1 MSQLNQIIASI
12 LSDINEAKSKADFAS
27 RDLAQAYA
35 SDEILRYFPVPKI
48 GISNLEV
55 EIKYAVESVEE
66 KPVESSQS
74 QQRLA
79 DFIKNFSENTA
90 KEIRTSVA
98 KEAVNHVLYKSLGSE
113 YPSKAWEEN
122 LSKSLQE
129 SFTKSLFGGSDLNR
143 NLASANDQIKKN
155 MGEFFP
161 VAFKSESLATIPKST
176 GEYQVVGLTKSG
188 NFDFIVKDSFA
199 DEKIALNVA
208 KTLSTAISSNK
219 LEILEAKRDVGTK
232 MDIAKVK
239 AGNQE
244 IILETETKSAGAIQ
258 PKAFFENT
266 VREKRVVL
274 NTPVRT
280 LPSWVLGTP
289 TPIGTRPNAPVEKP
303 ETLKEDVTLKTI
315 SESIL
320 QKNLSDLRS
329 GLNKIINET
338 KTTTL
343 KLSVESDKLKQVK
356 PENISTIK
364 FTLIGNDFTMIQD
377 EGQKS
382 IL

>member
-90 KEIRTSVA
+90 KEIRNSVA
-98 KEAVNHVLYKSLGSE
+98 KEAVSNVLYKSLGSE

>member
-1 MSQLNQIIASI
+1 M
-12 LSDINEAKSKADFAS
+12 
-27 RDLAQAYA
+27 
-35 SDEILRYFPVPKI
+35 
-48 GISNLEV
+48 
-55 EIKYAVESVEE
+55 ESVEE

-98 KEAVNHVLYKSLGSE
+98 KEASSNVLYKSLGSE

-122 LSKSLQE
+122 LSKNLQE
-129 SFTKSLFGGSDLNR
+129 SFTKSLSGGSDLNR
-143 NLASANDQIKKN
+143 NLASANEQIKKN
-155 MGEFFP
+155 IGEFFP

-188 NFDFIVKDSFA
+188 TFDFVVKDAFA

-208 KTLSTAISSNK
+208 KTLSTAISTNK
-219 LEILEAKRDVGTK
+219 VEILEAKRDVGTK

-244 IILETETKSAGAIQ
+244 IILETESKTVGTSQ

-266 VREKRVVL
+266 VKEKRAVL
-274 NTPVRT
+274 NTPIRT
-280 LPSWVLGTP
+280 LPSWVLGTTVP
-289 TPIGTRPNAPVEKP
+289 TGTRPNAPAEKP
-303 ETLKEDVTLKTI
+303 ETLKEDMILKTI

-320 QKNLSDLRS
+320 QKNLTDLRS
-329 GLNKIINET
+329 GLDKIINET

-343 KLSVESDKLKQVK
+343 KLSVESEKLKQVK
-356 PENISTIK
+356 PENVSTIK
-364 FTLIGNDFTMIQD
+364 FTLIGNDFTMLQD

>member
-35 SDEILRYFPVPKI
+35 SDEILKYFPVPKI

-79 DFIKNFSENTA
+79 DFIRTFSQNTA
-90 KEIRTSVA
+90 KEIRTSIA
-98 KEAVNHVLYKSLGSE
+98 REAGINNLYKGLGTD

-122 LSKSLQE
+122 LSQNLQE
-129 SFTKSLFGGSDLNR
+129 NFSKSITGGADLNR
-143 NLASANDQIKKN
+143 NLTNATEQIKKTF
-155 MGEFFP
+155 GEFFP
-161 VAFKSESLATIPKST
+161 IAYKSESLATIPKSN

-188 NFDFIVKDSFA
+188 TFDFVVKDAFE

-208 KTLSTAISSNK
+208 KTLSTAITTNK
-219 LEILEAKRDVGTK
+219 VEILEAKRDVGTK
-232 MDIAKVK
+232 MDIAKIK

-244 IILETETKSAGAIQ
+244 IILETESKTVGTFQ

-266 VREKRVVL
+266 VKEKRTVL
-274 NTPVRT
+274 NTPIRI
-280 LPSWVLGTP
+280 LPSWVLGNP
-289 TPIGTRPNAPVEKP
+289 TPVGTRPNAPVEKP
-303 ETLKEDVTLKTI
+303 ETMKEDVTLKSI

-320 QKNLSDLRS
+320 QKNLPDLRS
-329 GLNKIINET
+329 GLDKIINET

-356 PENISTIK
+356 PENVSTIK
-364 FTLIGNDFTMIQD
+364 FTLVGNDFTMIQD

>member
-35 SDEILRYFPVPKI
+35 SDEILKYFPVPKI

-66 KPVESSQS
+66 KPIESSQS

-90 KEIRTSVA
+90 REIRTSIA
-98 KEAVNHVLYKSLGSE
+98 KEALSNVLYKSLGSE
-113 YPSKAWEEN
+113 YPSKSWEEN
-122 LSKSLQE
+122 LSKNLQE
-129 SFTKSLFGGSDLNR
+129 SFTKSLSGGSDLNR

-155 MGEFFP
+155 IGEFFP
-161 VAFKSESLATIPKST
+161 VAFKSESLATIPIST

-188 NFDFIVKDSFA
+188 TFDFVVKDVFA
-199 DEKIALNVA
+199 DEKIAMNVA
-208 KTLSTAISSNK
+208 KSLSTAISSNK
-219 LEILEAKRDVGTK
+219 LEIIEAKRDLGTK

-244 IILETETKSAGAIQ
+244 IILETESKTVGTIQ

-266 VREKRVVL
+266 VKEKRAVL
-274 NTPVRT
+274 NTPIRT
-280 LPSWVLGTP
+280 LPSWVLGNP
-289 TPIGTRPNAPVEKP
+289 APVGTRPNAPVEKP
-303 ETLKEDVTLKTI
+303 ETLKEDVTLKSI

-320 QKNLSDLRS
+320 QKNLPDLRS
-329 GLNKIINET
+329 GLDKIINET

-356 PENISTIK
+356 PENVSTIK
-364 FTLIGNDFTMIQD
+364 FTLVGNDFTMIQD

>member
-1 MSQLNQIIASI
+1 
-12 LSDINEAKSKADFAS
+12 
-27 RDLAQAYA
+27 
-35 SDEILRYFPVPKI
+35 
-48 GISNLEV
+48 
-55 EIKYAVESVEE
+55 
-66 KPVESSQS
+66 
-74 QQRLA
+74 
-79 DFIKNFSENTA
+79 
-90 KEIRTSVA
+90 
-98 KEAVNHVLYKSLGSE
+98 LYKSLGSE

>member
-98 KEAVNHVLYKSLGSE
+98 KEAVNNVLYKSLGSE

-129 SFTKSLFGGSDLNR
+129 SFTKSLSGGPDLNR

-155 MGEFFP
+155 IGEFFP

-176 GEYQVVGLTKSG
+176 GEYQVVGLSKSG
-188 NFDFIVKDSFA
+188 NFDFVVKDSFA
-199 DEKIALNVA
+199 DEKVALNVA
-208 KTLSTAISSNK
+208 RSLSTAISSNK

-244 IILETETKSAGAIQ
+244 IILETETKSVGIIQ

-266 VREKRVVL
+266 VKEKSVVL
-274 NTPVRT
+274 NTPIRT

-289 TPIGTRPNAPVEKP
+289 APIGTRPNAPAEKP

-320 QKNLSDLRS
+320 QKNLTDLRS
-329 GLNKIINET
+329 GLDKIINET

-356 PENISTIK
+356 PENVSTIK
-364 FTLIGNDFTMIQD
+364 FTLIGNDFTMVQD

>member
-98 KEAVNHVLYKSLGSE
+98 KEAVSNVLYKSLGSE

-122 LSKSLQE
+122 LSKSFQE

>member
-27 RDLAQAYA
+27 RDLAQTYA
-35 SDEILRYFPVPKI
+35 SDEILQYFPVPKI

-66 KPVESSQS
+66 KPIESSQS

-79 DFIKNFSENTA
+79 DFIRNFSENTA
-90 KEIRTSVA
+90 KEIRAAIA
-98 KEAVNHVLYKSLGSE
+98 KEAVSNVLYRSLGSE

-129 SFTKSLFGGSDLNR
+129 TFTKSLSGGSDLNR
-143 NLASANDQIKKN
+143 NLTSANDQIKKN
-155 MGEFFP
+155 IGEFFP
-161 VAFKSESLATIPKST
+161 VAFKSESLAAIPKST

-188 NFDFIVKDSFA
+188 NFDFVVKDAFA

-208 KTLSTAISSNK
+208 KSLSTAISTNK
-219 LEILEAKRDVGTK
+219 LEILEAKRDVATK

-239 AGNQE
+239 AGNLD
-244 IILETETKSAGAIQ
+244 IILETESKSVGTIQ

-266 VREKRVVL
+266 VREKSVVL
-274 NTPVRT
+274 NTPIRT
-280 LPSWVLGTP
+280 LPTWVLGTP
-289 TPIGTRPNAPVEKP
+289 PPIATRPNAPAEKQD
-303 ETLKEDVTLKTI
+303 TLKEDVALKTI

-338 KTTTL
+338 KITTL
-343 KLSVESDKLKQVK
+343 RLAVESDKLKQVK
-356 PENISTIK
+356 PENVSTIK